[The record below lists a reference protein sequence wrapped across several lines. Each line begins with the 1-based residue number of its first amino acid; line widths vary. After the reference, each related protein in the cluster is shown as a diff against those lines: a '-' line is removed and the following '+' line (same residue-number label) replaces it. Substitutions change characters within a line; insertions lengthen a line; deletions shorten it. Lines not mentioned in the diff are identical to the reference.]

1 MYVVYT
7 ASVKAARKTVRQ
19 ELLIQRESGLFAR
32 LLSSGRQGT
41 ANVLKLQDLRV
52 EGSNFH
58 NTAASSPMV
67 RVAAILGNSC
77 RREVVC

>member
-52 EGSNFH
+52 EGEVK
-58 NTAASSPMV
+58 T
-67 RVAAILGNSC
+67 RWGSC
-77 RREVVC
+77 GDKSQ